1 MRPFSVRGRL
11 RTSLVLFAALLLPVA
26 GSAHQQSISTSEIV
40 ARDERLDV
48 RLRFATIDLATLLTI
63 GTQGAPTQAEI
74 DRVLP
79 ALSRLT
85 LEGLSIAT
93 REGPCAREAGSH
105 AEPDGPD
112 GILVEGVFR
121 CAQAPDLLRVRVR
134 FLEVLPSGHT
144 HLASISLAPGE
155 TSQRVATEGDPT
167 FEVERHVTFF
177 AAAQR
182 FLLLGIEHIFT
193 GYDHIAFLLGLLLLG
208 GSFRELVKVVTAF
221 TVAHSLTLALATL
234 GVVRIGPRVI
244 EPLIAASIVYVAVE
258 NLWALRSE
266 AARASA
272 VRHRWLLTLAF
283 GLVHGFG
290 FADALQKLHLPRSA
304 IAAALFT
311 FNVGV
316 EVGQVCIVAVAFPL
330 LSRLRRA
337 RGFDPV
343 GVRAASAC
351 VGALG
356 LFWLVQRLA
365 GG

>member
-40 ARDERLDV
+40 ARGESLEV
-48 RLRFATIDLATLLTI
+48 RLHFATADLASLLPV
-63 GTQGAPTQAEI
+63 GRQGAVTQAEI
-74 DRVLP
+74 DRMVP
-79 ALSRLT
+79 ALVRLT
-85 LEGLSIAT
+85 LEGLSIAS
-93 REGPCAREAGSH
+93 REGPCPREKDARAGP
-105 AEPDGPD
+105 EGPD
-112 GILVEGVFR
+112 GLIVEGAFR
-121 CAQAPDLLRVRVR
+121 CPATPDLLRVRVR
-134 FLEVLPSGHT
+134 FLETLPAGHT
-144 HLASISLAPGE
+144 HLASVALSPGHI
-155 TSQRVATEGDPT
+155 SQRVASEGEPT
-167 FEVERHVTFF
+167 FEVESRVTFLS
-177 AAAQR
+177 AAGR

-208 GSFRELVKVVTAF
+208 GTFRELVKVVTAF
-221 TVAHSLTLALATL
+221 TVAHSVTLALATL
-234 GVVRIGPRVI
+234 EVVRIGPRIV

-330 LSRLRRA
+330 LLRLRRA

-356 LFWLVQRLA
+356 LFWLVQRLS
-365 GG
+365 GS